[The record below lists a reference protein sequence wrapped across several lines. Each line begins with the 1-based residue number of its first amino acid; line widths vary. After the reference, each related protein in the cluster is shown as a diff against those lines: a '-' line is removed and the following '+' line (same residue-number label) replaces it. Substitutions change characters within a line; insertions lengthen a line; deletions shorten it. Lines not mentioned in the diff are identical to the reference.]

1 MSEETDVWVELET
14 NKGTKYTSTYRGRV
28 SPETL
33 EKWSNGELG
42 TTAIRLDDVHWADY
56 GEGKPEVDTILG
68 REPFQNFT
76 GVAYFR
82 ADTVVT
88 ILILRDGRDIAKFR
102 SASGGVVHLR
112 PR

>member
-56 GEGKPEVDTILG
+56 GEGKPEVDI
-68 REPFQNFT
+68 N
-76 GVAYFR
+76 VAMQRGDVSRFGDYWPEN
-82 ADTVVT
+82 VM
-88 ILILRDGRDIAKFR
+88 
-102 SASGGVVHLR
+102 SAPVSEEASIKSAAGTN
-112 PR
+112 